1 VCFPNTA
8 DRSPTIRPLWKQS
21 QLVPIGHAL
30 AGGSGVL
37 TNVVDTRG
45 KLVVAAYRRLPSS
58 QLGVVLKVDA
68 QELYAP
74 ISHRLKHMLPL
85 LLALIAGGVFLLRA
99 HVTPLIRQ
107 IVCSE
112 QRALAAI
119 RDLMRG
125 ERQTRAIVDG
135 VSDAIITM
143 DQSGVIN
150 SFNPAAARIFGYEAP
165 EVIGQTLKVLLTPES
180 YKRHNADLLRF
191 ASDADRNGP
200 GVGSVELEARS
211 KQGTAIDVELTV
223 NEIRAGEG
231 RFFVAVLRDVSGRRR
246 TERLKNEFVAT
257 VSHEL
262 RTPLTS
268 IRGSLGLIAGGVLG
282 PVPPEV
288 QRLVGIAHD
297 NSERLVR
304 LINDIL
310 DIEKIEAGRM
320 QFRFDAVELKGLV
333 RRTIDATLGYAEQFG
348 VSFELESEFVSA
360 GVVVDADRIHQVLSN
375 LLSNAVKY
383 SPRGGKVRVA
393 LRARHEL
400 VRVSVSDDGPGIP
413 ETFHE
418 HIFGKFSQADASDSR
433 AKGGSGL
440 GLSIAKAI
448 VDRHGGEI
456 GFESEVGR
464 GTTFHVDLPGCPW
477 PKARPRRESSSS
489 SFRRVLFSAPR
500 ILHVEHDEQ
509 SREVVA
515 TMLEPIAHVV
525 GAPSLAAARRVLT
538 SERFDMVLLDLKLGD
553 GAGQTLLDELER
565 APGSHPKI
573 VIFTAHEAELDANVI
588 SRVDQ
593 IFVKARISEEQF
605 QTAILELLRE
615 RSDRQSAVS

>member
-1 VCFPNTA
+1 
-8 DRSPTIRPLWKQS
+8 
-21 QLVPIGHAL
+21 
-30 AGGSGVL
+30 
-37 TNVVDTRG
+37 
-45 KLVVAAYRRLPSS
+45 
-58 QLGVVLKVDA
+58 
-68 QELYAP
+68 
-74 ISHRLKHMLPL
+74 
-85 LLALIAGGVFLLRA
+85 
-99 HVTPLIRQ
+99 
-107 IVCSE
+107 
-112 QRALAAI
+112 
-119 RDLMRG
+119 
-125 ERQTRAIVDG
+125 
-135 VSDAIITM
+135 
-143 DQSGVIN
+143 
-150 SFNPAAARIFGYEAP
+150 
-165 EVIGQTLKVLLTPES
+165 
-180 YKRHNADLLRF
+180 
-191 ASDADRNGP
+191 
-200 GVGSVELEARS
+200 
-211 KQGTAIDVELTV
+211 
-223 NEIRAGEG
+223 
-231 RFFVAVLRDVSGRRR
+231 VAVLRDVSERRR

-268 IRGSLGLIAGGVLG
+268 IRGSLGLIVGGVLG
-282 PVPPEV
+282 PVPTEV

-310 DIEKIEAGRM
+310 DVEKIEAGRM

-333 RRTIDATLGYAEQFG
+333 RRTIDGTLGYAEQFG

-418 HIFGKFSQADASDSR
+418 HVFGKFSQADASDSR

-464 GTTFHVDLPGCPW
+464 GTMFYVDLPGCPW
-477 PKARPRRESSSS
+477 PRSRPRREGSSS

-500 ILHVEHDEQ
+500 ILHVEDDEQ

-525 GAPSLAAARRVLT
+525 GAPSLAAARRALT
-538 SERFDMVLLDLKLGD
+538 NERFDLVLLDLKLGD
-553 GAGQTLLDELER
+553 GAGQTLIDELER
-565 APGSHPKI
+565 APGSRAKI
-573 VIFTAHEAELDANVI
+573 VIFTAHEGELDANVI

-593 IFVKARISEEQF
+593 ILVKARISEEQF
-605 QTAILELLRE
+605 QTTILELLRE
-615 RSDRQSAVS
+615 RADRLSAVS